1 MRELGPEKMEQR
13 NESKKDRITGTV
25 IFVLVIAAFIGLLL
39 CRFFGLLGSSG
50 GT

>member
-1 MRELGPEKMEQR
+1 MRELDPEEMEQE
-13 NESKKDRITGTV
+13 NENKKERITGIV

-39 CRFFGLLGSSG
+39 CRFFGLLGSSV

>member
-1 MRELGPEKMEQR
+1 MEELNLEEMEQK
-13 NESKKDRITGTV
+13 NENKKERLTGTV
-25 IFVLVIAAFIGLLL
+25 ILVLVIAAFIGLLL